1 MKRTKINKR
10 TKKFPAWPHYEADEI
25 EAVSKVLQSGK
36 VNYWTGQECKLFE
49 KEFADYI
56 GMPYAISLANGS
68 LALELALY
76 VYDIGVGDEVITTSR
91 TFIASASAAVMRGA
105 TPIIADI
112 DHESGNITAETIAQK
127 ISPRTKAIIVVHLAG
142 WPAEMD
148 EIMALAKKHDI
159 KVIEDVA
166 QAHGAK
172 YKGQMAGSIADISAF
187 SFCQDKIISTGGE
200 GGMLLLKDEAEFK
213 KAWSYKDHGKGFDTV
228 YHKKHPVGF
237 RYLHDSFGTNWRMTE
252 MQAAIGRAQL
262 KKLPKWLAERKRNAA
277 ILTERLSD
285 IKALR
290 IPRPP
295 EYIEHAY
302 YKYFLYVNL
311 EQLQNRKTRT
321 DISDG
326 IFDRG
331 VFCRVGSCSEIY
343 LEQAFRE
350 SDFAVTEPLKI
361 AQEFSETAMMLL
373 VHPGLSEND
382 MHDMADVVEYVV
394 GELAEGNE

>member
-1 MKRTKINKR
+1 MMRAKINKR
-10 TKKFPAWPHYEADEI
+10 TKKFTPWPYYAPDEI
-25 EAVSKVLQSGK
+25 EAVSKVLQSGR
-36 VNYWTGQECKLFE
+36 VNYWTGQECKSFE
-49 KEFADYI
+49 KEFAEYFD
-56 GMPYAISLANGS
+56 MPYAISLANGS

-76 VYDIGVGDEVITTSR
+76 TLGIGAGDEVITTSR

-112 DHESGNITAETIAQK
+112 DHESGNITAETIAAK
-127 ISPRTKAIIVVHLAG
+127 ISPKTKAIIVVHLAG

-148 EIMALAKKHDI
+148 EIMALAKKHDL

-166 QAHGAK
+166 QAHGAR
-172 YKGQMAGSIADISAF
+172 YKGKLAGSIGDMAAF
-187 SFCQDKIISTGGE
+187 SFCQDKIMSTGGE
-200 GGMLLLKDEAEFK
+200 GGMLLLRSEAEFK
-213 KAWSYKDHGKGFDTV
+213 KAWAYKDHGKGYDTV
-228 YHKKHPVGF
+228 YHKQHPDGF

-252 MQAAIGRAQL
+252 MQAAIGRLQL
-262 KKLPKWLAERKRNAA
+262 KKLPDWLKQRRRNAA
-277 ILTERLSD
+277 ILTERLS
-285 IKALR
+285 KNPALR
-290 IPRPP
+290 IPTPP

-311 EQLQNRKTRT
+311 DKLKPGKTRT

-326 IFDRG
+326 IYDRG

-350 SDFAVTEPLKI
+350 SDFAVTEPLKV
-361 AQEFSETAMMLL
+361 AREFSETAMMLL
-373 VHPGLSEND
+373 VHPGLSEDD

-394 GELAEGNE
+394 GEMQK

>member
-1 MKRTKINKR
+1 MKRIKINKR
-10 TKKFPAWPHYEADEI
+10 TEKFPAWPYYEADEI
-25 EAVSKVLQSGK
+25 AAVTRVLQSSK
-36 VNYWTGQECKLFE
+36 VSYWTGQECKLFE
-49 KEFADYI
+49 KEFADYV

-76 VYDIGVGDEVITTSR
+76 TLDIGAGDEVITTSR
-91 TFIASASAAVMRGA
+91 TFIASASAVVMRGA

-112 DHESGNITAETIAQK
+112 DRESGNITAQTIAPK
-127 ISPRTKAIIVVHLAG
+127 ITAKTKAIIVVHLAG

-148 EIMALAKKHDI
+148 EIMNLAKEHNI

-172 YKGQMAGSIADISAF
+172 YKGRVLGSIADMAAF
-187 SFCQDKIISTGGE
+187 SFCQDKIMSTGGE
-200 GGMLLLKDEAEFK
+200 GGMLLLNNEAEFK
-213 KAWSYKDHGKGFDTV
+213 KAWAYKDHGKGYDTV
-228 YHKKHPVGF
+228 YKKQHPLGF

-252 MQAAIGRAQL
+252 MQAAIGRLQL
-262 KKLPKWLAERKRNAA
+262 KKLDNWLKERNRNAE
-277 ILTERLSD
+277 ILTERLSK

-290 IPRPP
+290 IPIPP
-295 EYIEHAY
+295 DYVEHAY
-302 YKYFLYVNL
+302 YKYFFYVVPEL
-311 EQLQNRKTRT
+311 LKEGKART

-350 SDFAVTEPLKI
+350 SEFAVKEPLQV
-361 AQEFSETAMMLL
+361 ASEFSETAIMLL
-373 VHPGLSEND
+373 VHPGLSEDD
-382 MHDMADVVEYVV
+382 MHDMADVVEYVMADLR
-394 GELAEGNE
+394 E

>member
-1 MKRTKINKR
+1 MKRIKIDKR
-10 TKKFPAWPHYEADEI
+10 TEKFPAWPYYEADEI
-25 EAVSKVLQSGK
+25 AAVSKVLQSGK

-49 KEFADYI
+49 KEFAEYV

-76 VYDIGVGDEVITTSR
+76 TLDIGAGDEVITTSR

-112 DHESGNITAETIAQK
+112 DRESGNITAQTIAPK
-127 ISPRTKAIIVVHLAG
+127 ITTKTKAIIVVHLAG
-142 WPAEMD
+142 WPAEID
-148 EIMALAKKHDI
+148 EIMALAKEHNI

-172 YKGQMAGSIADISAF
+172 YKGRVLGSIADMAAF
-187 SFCQDKIISTGGE
+187 SFCQDKIMSTGGE
-200 GGMLLLKDEAEFK
+200 GGMLLLNNEEEFK
-213 KAWSYKDHGKGFDTV
+213 KAWAYKDHGKGYDTV
-228 YHKKHPVGF
+228 YKKQHPVGF

-252 MQAAIGRAQL
+252 MQAAIGRLQL
-262 KKLPKWLAERKRNAA
+262 KKLDNWLKERNRNAE
-277 ILTERLSD
+277 ILTERLSK

-290 IPRPP
+290 IPIPP
-295 EYIEHAY
+295 DYAEHAY
-302 YKYFLYVNL
+302 YKYFFYVIPEL
-311 EQLQNRKTRT
+311 LKEGKTRT
-321 DISDG
+321 DVSDG

-350 SDFAVTEPLKI
+350 SEFAVKEPLQV
-361 AQEFSETAMMLL
+361 ASEFSETAMMLL
-373 VHPGLSEND
+373 VHPGLSEDD
-382 MHDMADVVEYVV
+382 MHDMADVVEYVMA
-394 GELAEGNE
+394 ELRE